1 MTAATKRV
9 ALEPAVRAFL
19 AAPRYAV
26 IATVNRDGSPQL
38 TEIWYD
44 LRDGQLIFN
53 MTTERLKRRNL
64 ARDPRVSLLVS
75 TKKGDPAW
83 DSLAYVRID
92 GTAREIATGDEG
104 REDITLLTARYD
116 GPAEAERLRAHW
128 YAQDRVTYA
137 VDIERVYTKGSI

>member
-1 MTAATKRV
+1 MITKKG
-9 ALEPAVRAFL
+9 ALDPVVRAFL

-26 IATVNRDGSPQL
+26 IATVNADGSPQL

-44 LRDGQLIFN
+44 LRDDQLIFN

-75 TKKGDPAW
+75 TKKGEPAW
-83 DSLAYVRID
+83 DTLTYVRVD

-104 REDITLLTARYD
+104 REDIVRLTARYD
-116 GPAEAERLRAHW
+116 GPEEADRTRAQW
-128 YAQDRVTYA
+128 YTQDRVTYA
-137 VDIERVYTKGSI
+137 IDVRRVYTKGM